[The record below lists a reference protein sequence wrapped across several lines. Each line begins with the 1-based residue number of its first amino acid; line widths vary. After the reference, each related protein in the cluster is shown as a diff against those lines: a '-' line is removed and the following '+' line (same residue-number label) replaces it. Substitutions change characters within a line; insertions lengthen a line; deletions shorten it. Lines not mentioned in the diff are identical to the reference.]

1 MTEPFRSH
9 LCLIHMEFFFPEV
22 HSLKEKRMIL
32 RRLKDRLTAKFNVSV
47 AEVGYQDLW
56 QRAVVAVVMVSGELP
71 PLQQAVARIRQEIE
85 ENGTV
90 EPSHFAVEYL

>member
-1 MTEPFRSH
+1 MSEPFRSH
-9 LCLIHMEFFFPEV
+9 LCLIHIEFFFPEV

-32 RRLKDRLTAKFNVSV
+32 RRLKDRLSAKFNVSV

-56 QRAVVAVVMVSGELP
+56 QRTVVAVALVSGELP
-71 PLQQAVARIRQEIE
+71 HLQQAVERIRREIE
-85 ENGTV
+85 EAAPV

>member
-1 MTEPFRSH
+1 
-9 LCLIHMEFFFPEV
+9 MEFFFPEV

-56 QRAVVAVVMVSGELP
+56 QRAVVAVAMVSGELP

-90 EPSHFAVEYL
+90 EPAHFAVEYL